1 MKRVVLDFVYKNRDS
16 FLHLLWEKPVMASV
30 SPVVLSAIPLAAI
43 WTAVYSIL
51 TVTINTFPQIGTE
64 TIPLENDSVTLS
76 GQLKDIV
83 KSKIDNI
90 DISRSIMTGCIQIK
104 HRK

>member
-1 MKRVVLDFVYKNRDS
+1 
-16 FLHLLWEKPVMASV
+16 MASV

-43 WTAVYSIL
+43 WTMVYSIL
-51 TVTINTFPQIGTE
+51 TVTIYAFPQIRTE
-64 TIPLENDSVTLS
+64 TIPLENDSFTLS
-76 GQLKDIV
+76 DQLKDVV

-90 DISRSIMTGCIQIK
+90 DISRSILTGCIQIK